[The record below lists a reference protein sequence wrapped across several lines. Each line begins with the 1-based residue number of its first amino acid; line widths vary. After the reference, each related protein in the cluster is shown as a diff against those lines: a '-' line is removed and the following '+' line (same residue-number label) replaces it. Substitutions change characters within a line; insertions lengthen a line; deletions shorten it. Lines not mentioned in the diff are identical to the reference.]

1 MKNERFL
8 SQQDAT
14 ILCRLAE
21 HLLRMRDVTF
31 NIAEQLIELI
41 GSSIL
46 LPENAERNDC
56 VALYSEVTFRE
67 VGAMQLETIF
77 IVCPQETQDAL
88 VRVSILAPIAL
99 ALLGRPLGSITA
111 VVLPFFKVR
120 YVEIVAIRH
129 PDGCR
134 FAVDCPHVRAN
145 AGTDAYA

>member
-8 SQQDAT
+8 SQEDAT

-46 LPENAERNDC
+46 LPENAERSDY

-67 VGAMQLETIF
+67 VGSMRLETIF
-77 IVCPQETQDAL
+77 LVCPQDTQDAL
-88 VRVSILAPIAL
+88 ARVSILSPIAL

-111 VVLPFFKVR
+111 VTLPFFKVR
-120 YVEIVAIRH
+120 YVEVVGIRH
-129 PDGCR
+129 SNEDR
-134 FAVDCPHVRAN
+134 HARTI
-145 AGTDAYA
+145 AGAKRYA